1 MKPKPLWQLSASV
14 SAESEDAVAELM
26 TEQFGE
32 LAHIYVNE
40 ETQERVVSLYMATTL
55 AGIREAE
62 GQLRAGLGL
71 VAEAGLALGPGKVRS
86 SRVKREDW
94 SESWKRHFH
103 PLVIGS
109 QLLIKPSWS
118 KRRQRKGQ
126 ALVVLDPGLSFGT
139 GQHATT
145 SFCLRQLVQAR
156 HARQSQSFLDI
167 GTGSGILAIA
177 AAKLGY
183 RPVRAFDF
191 DPQCV
196 GVSTANA
203 RRNRIGHKVVIT
215 RQDLTR
221 LPATSRAK
229 YDVICANL
237 TFDLLLAERER
248 ILARLSPAGRLVLA
262 GILSLQF
269 ERVRD
274 AYLAAGMELIATT
287 AEKEWQS
294 GCFARKA

>member
-14 SAESEDAVAELM
+14 TAESEDAVAELM
-26 TEQFGE
+26 TERFGE
-32 LAHIYVNE
+32 MAHIYVNE
-40 ETQERVVSLYMATTL
+40 ETQARVVSLYLGATT
-55 AGIREAE
+55 AGIKEAE
-62 GQLRAGLGL
+62 AQLREGLGL
-71 VAEAGLALGPGKVRS
+71 VAEAGLALGPGEVRS
-86 SRVKREDW
+86 QRVKREDW

-109 QLLIKPSWS
+109 KLLIKPSWS
-118 KRRQRKGQ
+118 KRQPRKGQ

-145 SFCLRQLVQAR
+145 SFCLRQLVQSREAG
-156 HARQSQSFLDI
+156 QKQSFLDI

-183 RPVRAFDF
+183 APVRAFDF

-196 GVSTANA
+196 GVATANA
-203 RRNRIGHKVVIT
+203 RRNRIGHKLVVT

-221 LPATSRAK
+221 VPKTSRIK
-229 YDVICANL
+229 YDVVCANL
-237 TFDLLLAERER
+237 TFDLLLSEQAR
-248 ILARLSPAGRLVLA
+248 ILARLSPFGRLVLA
-262 GILSLQF
+262 GILITQF

-274 AYLAAGMELIATT
+274 AYLAAGLALIATT
-287 AEKEWQS
+287 TEKEWQS
-294 GCFARKA
+294 GCFARP